1 MTITYNYISD
11 ISCLYGYRCQ
21 QGDTLKKSGFTLIEL
36 IIVIVVAGI
45 LAAVMIPRL
54 ERDGLRE
61 AANQVVRH
69 IQYTQH
75 LAMMNDVYDA
85 GNANWYQNRWS
96 INLCSTDYAIERTN
110 GSEIAEDPL
119 TQRDINGTDNDLA
132 DMGVAISPIAGNC
145 RIVFDN
151 LGRPYGRAATPD
163 FITSPL
169 DTPLGGLKTGDTT
182 ITLTANGRTAT
193 IDITKQTGFVKLN
206 PL

>member
-1 MTITYNYISD
+1 MSPIFGN
-11 ISCLYGYRCQ
+11 LCQ
-21 QGDTLKKSGFTLIEL
+21 EGDTLKKSAFTMIEL

-54 ERDGLRE
+54 ERDNLRE

-85 GNANWYQNRWS
+85 STPSWYQNRWS

-110 GSEIAEDPL
+110 GSETAEDPL
-119 TQRDINGTDNDLA
+119 TQRDINGTDNDISN
-132 DMGVAISPIAGNC
+132 MGASISPTAGNC

-151 LGRPYGRAATPD
+151 LGRPYGMPTTVNFGTAPY
-163 FITSPL
+163 
-169 DTPLGGLKTGDTT
+169 DTPTGGVLAADTT
-182 ITLTANGRTAT
+182 ITLTASGRTAT
-193 IDITKQTGFVKLN
+193 INITKETGFVKLTLN
-206 PL
+206 